1 MSDWFHNLPI
11 VWMALLVFGFTY
23 LLSAGIYIVV
33 MTLAVGD
40 RARSFKSVSPG
51 MLPPLGIIFG
61 LFVGFT
67 AAQVWSD
74 NDRAVAAV
82 DREAS
87 ELRSAVIL
95 AAAFPGEPET
105 RLRALISSCIADA
118 TGQEW
123 PLMSHRA
130 ITWKVPHAMADAVQ
144 LTLGLQPTSPG
155 QQIAQRGIAT
165 ALENSL
171 DARRQRL
178 LISQAQVSVVKWS
191 CVFLLAV
198 CALIAIAMV
207 HSDNRLAS
215 AISLFLFATGVAA
228 AVLLI
233 ADYDRPFIG
242 DRSVRADPLLQVMP
256 AADRNNRIYVDPKQG
271 DSPSTTTC

>member
-33 MTLAVGD
+33 MALAVGD

-74 NDRAVAAV
+74 NDRAIAAV

-87 ELRSAVIL
+87 ALRSVVIL

-105 RLRALISSCIADA
+105 RLRALISSYIADA
-118 TGQEW
+118 TVQEW
-123 PLMSHRA
+123 PLMSHHA
-130 ITWKVPHAMADAVQ
+130 ITLRTVPHALVDAVQ
-144 LTLGLQPTSPG
+144 LTLGLQPTGPG
-155 QQIAQRGIAT
+155 QQIAQREIVT
-165 ALENSL
+165 ALENAM
-171 DARRQRL
+171 DARRHRL
-178 LISQAQVSVVKWS
+178 LVSQAQVSAVKWW
-191 CVFLLAV
+191 CIYLQAV
-198 CALIAIAMV
+198 CALIAIAFV

-215 AISLFLFATGVAA
+215 ASMLFLFATGVAA

-233 ADYDRPFIG
+233 AAYDRPFIG
-242 DRSVRADPLLQVMP
+242 DVSVRSDPLLQVMP
-256 AADRNNRIYVDPKQG
+256 AADRK
-271 DSPSTTTC
+271 